1 MSTPNPKLNKKDF
14 LKDLA
19 AFADA
24 TRRTIESRVS
34 GFSNAPADI
43 QKRRKAAVC
52 FETFAQIYFPHYVTG
67 LKSVLHEYLYERL
80 ENVKGDGAKIAVA
93 APRGEA
99 KSTIVSLIFVLW
111 CVCFNRKHFIVI
123 MMDAWEQVAPM
134 VEAIKAE
141 LEFNPRLI
149 LDFPDAAG
157 KGTLWREGVIV
168 TKNSIKI
175 QGFGSGK
182 RLRGVRHGAFRPDLC
197 ILDDIENDENVRSPA
212 QRDKLYNW
220 VVKAVLKLGPTDDS
234 MDVVYIGTIL
244 HYDSVLNRILKNKL
258 WETRKFR
265 AIMRWPDR
273 MDLWEE
279 WETVL
284 LNDGPTEAETFYNN
298 HVAEMEAG
306 AVVSWPAQ
314 RPLKKLMTLRARDGH
329 ESFDSEL
336 QNDPINNE
344 NASFTNFI
352 FWTDVCPVWTFFGA
366 CDPSLGKT
374 NKHNDPS
381 AVLIGGLDRST
392 GKMDIVEALIRR
404 RVPDLIISDM
414 IALQQQYNCVMWFI
428 EAVQFQEFLRTE
440 LMNRA
445 AAAGIYLPASPI
457 IPHADK
463 VLRIESLQ
471 PPVSSGLI
479 RFRQEQSVLLEQMRH
494 FPKGD
499 HDDGPDC
506 LHMLYTNA
514 LKFSRPA
521 EIRLGRPLSA
531 RSMLK
536 GFNDR

>member
-43 QKRRKAAVC
+43 QKRRKAAVD
-52 FETFAQIYFPHYVTG
+52 FEIFARTYFPHYVTG

-80 ENVKGDGAKIAVA
+80 QTVNGSGAKIAVA

-111 CVCFNRKHFIVI
+111 CVCLNRKHFIVI

-149 LDFPDAAG
+149 LDFPESAG

-298 HVAEMEAG
+298 HAAELEAG

-336 QNDPINNE
+336 QNDPILITGALISNYLDIYR
-344 NASFTNFI
+344 SFLAKKSRRSLS
-352 FWTDVCPVWTFFGA
+352 DVAKDFAYT
-366 CDPSLGKT
+366 GKW
-374 NKHNDPS
+374 NYR
-381 AVLIGGLDRST
+381 DRST

-404 RVPDLIISDM
+404 RIPDLIISDM

>member
-34 GFSNAPADI
+34 GFSNNPADI
-43 QKRRKAAVC
+43 QKRKQTAAD
-52 FETFAQIYFPHYVTG
+52 FETFARTYFPHYVTG

-80 ENVKGDGAKIAVA
+80 QTVNGSGAKIAVA

-111 CVCFNRKHFIVI
+111 CVCLAKKHFIVI

-134 VEAIKAE
+134 IEAIKAE

-149 LDFPDAAG
+149 LDFPEAAG
-157 KGTLWREGVIV
+157 KGSLWREGVIV
-168 TKNSIKI
+168 TKNSVKI

-212 QRDKLYNW
+212 QRDKLYSW

-284 LNDGPTEAETFYNN
+284 LNDGLTEADAFYHN
-298 HVAEMEAG
+298 HAAEMEAG

-314 RPLKKLMTLRARDGH
+314 RPLKKLMLLRARDGH

-352 FWTDVCPVWTFFGA
+352 FWTDVCPAWTFFGA

-381 AVLIGGLDRST
+381 AILIGGLDRST

-404 RVPDLIISDM
+404 RVPDLIIADM

-494 FPKGD
+494 FPKAD

-514 LKFSRPA
+514 LKFSQPA
-521 EIRLGRPLSA
+521 EIRLGRPLAS
-531 RSMLK
+531 RSMLQ
-536 GFNDR
+536 GFNCR

>member
-1 MSTPNPKLNKKDF
+1 MPSPKLNKKDF

-19 AFADA
+19 AFAA
-24 TRRTIESRVS
+24 TARRTIESRVS
-34 GFSNAPADI
+34 GFSNDPAEI
-43 QKRRKAAVC
+43 KRRRQEANC
-52 FETFAQIYFPHYVTG
+52 FETFARTYFPHYVTG

-80 ENVKGDGAKIAVA
+80 ESVRGNGAKIAVA

-99 KSTIVSLIFVLW
+99 KSTIVSLIFVIW
-111 CVCFNRKHFIVI
+111 CICLNKKHFIVI

-149 LDFPDAAG
+149 SDFPEAAG

-168 TKNSIKI
+168 TKNNVKI

-182 RLRGVRHGAFRPDLC
+182 RLRGVRHGAYRPDLC

-244 HYDSVLNRILKNKL
+244 HYDSVLSRILKNKL
-258 WETRKFR
+258 WETRKFK

-279 WETVL
+279 WESLL
-284 LNDGPTEAETFYNN
+284 LNDGPDTAEAFYKENQT
-298 HVAEMEAG
+298 ALEAG
-306 AVVSWPAQ
+306 AAVSWPAQ
-314 RPLKKLMTLRARDGH
+314 RPLKKLMLLRARDGH

-336 QNDPINNE
+336 QNDPVNDE
-344 NASFTNFI
+344 NASFSDFV
-352 FWTDVCPVWTFFGA
+352 FWTDVCPRWTFFGA

-381 AVLIGGLDRST
+381 ALLIGGLDRET
-392 GKMDIVEALIRR
+392 GKMDVAEALIRR
-404 RVPDLIISDM
+404 RIPDLIISDM
-414 IALQQQYNCVMWFI
+414 IALQQRYNAVMWFV

-445 AAAGIYLPASPI
+445 ASAGVYLPATPI
-457 IPHADK
+457 IPHSDK

-471 PPVSSGLI
+471 PPVKAGLI
-479 RFRQEQSVLLEQMRH
+479 RFRQEQTVLLEQLRH
-494 FPKGD
+494 FPKAD

-514 LKFSRPA
+514 LKFSQPA
-521 EIRLGRPLSA
+521 DIRLGRPLAS
-531 RSMLK
+531 RTILK
-536 GFNDR
+536 GFNIR

>member
-1 MSTPNPKLNKKDF
+1 
-14 LKDLA
+14 
-19 AFADA
+19 
-24 TRRTIESRVS
+24 
-34 GFSNAPADI
+34 
-43 QKRRKAAVC
+43 
-52 FETFAQIYFPHYVTG
+52 
-67 LKSVLHEYLYERL
+67 
-80 ENVKGDGAKIAVA
+80 
-93 APRGEA
+93 
-99 KSTIVSLIFVLW
+99 
-111 CVCFNRKHFIVI
+111 
-123 MMDAWEQVAPM
+123 
-134 VEAIKAE
+134 
-141 LEFNPRLI
+141 
-149 LDFPDAAG
+149 
-157 KGTLWREGVIV
+157 
-168 TKNSIKI
+168 
-175 QGFGSGK
+175 
-182 RLRGVRHGAFRPDLC
+182 
-197 ILDDIENDENVRSPA
+197 
-212 QRDKLYNW
+212 
-220 VVKAVLKLGPTDDS
+220 
-234 MDVVYIGTIL
+234 
-244 HYDSVLNRILKNKL
+244 
-258 WETRKFR
+258 
-265 AIMRWPDR
+265 
-273 MDLWEE
+273 
-279 WETVL
+279 
-284 LNDGPTEAETFYNN
+284 
-298 HVAEMEAG
+298 
-306 AVVSWPAQ
+306 
-314 RPLKKLMTLRARDGH
+314 MTLRARDGH

-352 FWTDVCPVWTFFGA
+352 FWMDVCPAWTFFGA

-381 AVLIGGLDRST
+381 AILIGGLDRST

-404 RVPDLIISDM
+404 RIPDLIISDM